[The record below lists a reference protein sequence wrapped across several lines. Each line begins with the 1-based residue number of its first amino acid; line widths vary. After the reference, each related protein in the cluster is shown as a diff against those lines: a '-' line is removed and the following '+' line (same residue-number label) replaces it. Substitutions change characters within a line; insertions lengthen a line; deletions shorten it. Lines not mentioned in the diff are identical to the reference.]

1 MVLILYKDVECV
13 KKRVYTAAGAA
24 EGYPRASS
32 VCYGAAGALAS
43 SVIDT
48 EFRRRKQKQSLCRDC
63 SNCVTVYDRRDRKEA
78 RT

>member
-48 EFRRRKQKQSLCRDC
+48 GIQAAQTK
-63 SNCVTVYDRRDRKEA
+63 TVSM
-78 RT
+78 